1 MYYEV
6 SNTTIIKDI
15 ILDLIKNAKK
25 SEIEE
30 QKERD
35 NELDFNRIVE
45 LMIKY
50 KSNII
55 TVNENEKNCI
65 KN

>member
-55 TVNENEKNCI
+55 TVNVNEKNCI

>member
-15 ILDLIKNAKK
+15 ILDLIKNTKK